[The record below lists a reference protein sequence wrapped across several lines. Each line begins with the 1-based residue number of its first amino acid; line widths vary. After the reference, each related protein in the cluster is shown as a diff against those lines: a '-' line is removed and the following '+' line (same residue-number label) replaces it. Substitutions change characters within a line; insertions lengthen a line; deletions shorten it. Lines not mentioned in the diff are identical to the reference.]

1 MLDHIALKLDREG
14 KKGREKSKRGERG
27 GGGIFRGRRLFQ
39 IFPSNG
45 GKYSREEIDQGT
57 AIIRGNTVSKKAT
70 HNSSLADPVRAGK
83 IVIMVPLYRTPLSE
97 LRQSDSKNVIR
108 YQYGQHTARCF

>member
-1 MLDHIALKLDREG
+1 MPDHIALKLDREG
-14 KKGREKSKRGERG
+14 IKGREKSKRGERRKG
-27 GGGIFRGRRLFQ
+27 GGGGGAIIRERRLFQ

-45 GKYSREEIDQGT
+45 GNYSREAIDQGT

-83 IVIMVPLYRTPLSE
+83 IAIMVPLYRTPLNQNTE
-97 LRQSDSKNVIR
+97 PK
-108 YQYGQHTARCF
+108 

>member
-1 MLDHIALKLDREG
+1 MIIRG
-14 KKGREKSKRGERG
+14 KAIIRLRL
-27 GGGIFRGRRLFQ
+27 LFQ

-45 GKYSREEIDQGT
+45 GNYSREAIDQGT

-83 IVIMVPLYRTPLSE
+83 IAIMVPLYRTPLSE
-97 LRQSDSKNVIR
+97 PN
-108 YQYGQHTARCF
+108 

>member
-1 MLDHIALKLDREG
+1 MPDHIALKLDREG
-14 KKGREKSKRGERG
+14 IKGREKSKRGERG
-27 GGGIFRGRRLFQ
+27 GGGRDGDYSREAIFQ

-45 GKYSREEIDQGT
+45 GNYSREEIDQGT

-83 IVIMVPLYRTPLSE
+83 IAIMVPLYRTPLSE
-97 LRQSDSKNVIR
+97 SK
-108 YQYGQHTARCF
+108 

>member
-1 MLDHIALKLDREG
+1 MPDHIALKLDREG
-14 KKGREKSKRGERG
+14 IKGREKSKRGERRKG
-27 GGGIFRGRRLFQ
+27 GGAIIRERRLFQ

-45 GKYSREEIDQGT
+45 SNYSREAIDQGT

-83 IVIMVPLYRTPLSE
+83 IAIMVPLYRTPLSE
-97 LRQSDSKNVIR
+97 PK
-108 YQYGQHTARCF
+108 

>member
-1 MLDHIALKLDREG
+1 MN
-14 KKGREKSKRGERG
+14 G
-27 GGGIFRGRRLFQ
+27 GGGGVAIIKERLLFQ

-45 GKYSREEIDQGT
+45 GNYSREAIDQGT

-83 IVIMVPLYRTPLSE
+83 IAIMVPLYRTPLSE
-97 LRQSDSKNVIR
+97 PK
-108 YQYGQHTARCF
+108 

>member
-1 MLDHIALKLDREG
+1 MPDHIALKLDREG
-14 KKGREKSKRGERG
+14 IKGREKSKRGERG
-27 GGGIFRGRRLFQ
+27 GGGGGGDYSREAIFQ

-45 GKYSREEIDQGT
+45 GNYSREAIDQGT

-83 IVIMVPLYRTPLSE
+83 IAIMVPLYRTPLSE
-97 LRQSDSKNVIR
+97 PK
-108 YQYGQHTARCF
+108 

>member
-1 MLDHIALKLDREG
+1 MPDHIALKLDREG
-14 KKGREKSKRGERG
+14 IKGREKSKRGERG
-27 GGGIFRGRRLFQ
+27 GGGAIIRERRLFQ

-45 GKYSREEIDQGT
+45 GNYSREAIDQGT

-83 IVIMVPLYRTPLSE
+83 IAIMVPLYRTPLSE
-97 LRQSDSKNVIR
+97 PK
-108 YQYGQHTARCF
+108 

>member
-1 MLDHIALKLDREG
+1 MPDHIALKLDREG
-14 KKGREKSKRGERG
+14 IKGREKSKRGERG
-27 GGGIFRGRRLFQ
+27 GGGGGRDGDYSREAIFQ

-45 GKYSREEIDQGT
+45 GNYSREEIDQGT

-83 IVIMVPLYRTPLSE
+83 IAIMVPLYRTPLSE
-97 LRQSDSKNVIR
+97 SK
-108 YQYGQHTARCF
+108 

>member
-1 MLDHIALKLDREG
+1 MN
-14 KKGREKSKRGERG
+14 GEG
-27 GGGIFRGRRLFQ
+27 GGRDGDYSREAIFQ

-45 GKYSREEIDQGT
+45 GNYSREEIDQGT

-83 IVIMVPLYRTPLSE
+83 IAIMVQLYRTPLSE
-97 LRQSDSKNVIR
+97 PK
-108 YQYGQHTARCF
+108 